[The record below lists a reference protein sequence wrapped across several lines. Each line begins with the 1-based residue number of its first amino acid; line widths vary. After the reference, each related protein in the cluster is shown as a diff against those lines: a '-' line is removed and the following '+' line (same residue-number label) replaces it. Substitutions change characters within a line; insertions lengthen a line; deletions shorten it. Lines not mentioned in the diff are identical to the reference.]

1 VSRFGGTWLR
11 HSTTA
16 RFVILYLALSLL
28 GTIPLLVFV
37 FHQTERIVIREHLST
52 IEDRTAILMGEYR
65 AGGTSELARQVR
77 QRSEG
82 PLAHGILLLA
92 APDGRKIAG
101 NIGAWPPSLGDS
113 TKWKEML
120 LYRDGHPAPER
131 FGLSTMRLP
140 SRELLLVGVAVEDRI
155 PMRDALVIAM
165 LGALIL
171 AVPIG
176 LLGGF
181 VLVRFI
187 NSRVNQIAAVA
198 GRIAAG
204 ELDQRV
210 EAAPTNEPF
219 DRLGMSLNAMLSR
232 IEHLVDQLRFV
243 TDALAHDL
251 RSPLTRIRASLEKA
265 VAECEDEAAK
275 GALESISKEVQG
287 MMRLISATLEI
298 SRTEAGIGRENFSRF
313 DLGALIRDLCEMYH
327 PLAEEN
333 GVMMQAEN
341 AGSITY
347 FGNREMI
354 GQAVSNL
361 IDNAL
366 KYGNGGHIAIGASEQ
381 DSVIDLWVADR
392 GSGIADDRRG
402 EAMTKY
408 ARLDQSRSGEGSG
421 LGLPLVRAVARLHG
435 GDVTLAD
442 NHPGLRAVL
451 HLPLAA

>member
-1 VSRFGGTWLR
+1 
-11 HSTTA
+11 
-16 RFVILYLALSLL
+16 
-28 GTIPLLVFV
+28 
-37 FHQTERIVIREHLST
+37 
-52 IEDRTAILMGEYR
+52 
-65 AGGTSELARQVR
+65 
-77 QRSEG
+77 
-82 PLAHGILLLA
+82 
-92 APDGRKIAG
+92 
-101 NIGAWPPSLGDS
+101 
-113 TKWKEML
+113 
-120 LYRDGHPAPER
+120 
-131 FGLSTMRLP
+131 
-140 SRELLLVGVAVEDRI
+140 
-155 PMRDALVIAM
+155 
-165 LGALIL
+165 
-171 AVPIG
+171 
-176 LLGGF
+176 
-181 VLVRFI
+181 
-187 NSRVNQIAAVA
+187 
-198 GRIAAG
+198 
-204 ELDQRV
+204 
-210 EAAPTNEPF
+210 
-219 DRLGMSLNAMLSR
+219 
-232 IEHLVDQLRFV
+232 
-243 TDALAHDL
+243 
-251 RSPLTRIRASLEKA
+251 
-265 VAECEDEAAK
+265 
-275 GALESISKEVQG
+275 
-287 MMRLISATLEI
+287 MRLISATLEI

-366 KYGNGGHIAIGASEQ
+366 KYGNGGHIAIGASVA